1 MTARFHKFPFGRTGR
16 VGRFEAI
23 AKHRSRTFADALK
36 PWRLGLFGLALV
48 VLGATAS
55 TNAAAGMTLSLYVDS
70 VTKQVYTD
78 PGPNRVPLGR
88 FAQVDEATAAPVA
101 SAPQAGASA
110 PPAVSAVSG
119 AAVAAA
125 VAAAAPAVAAAPV
138 AAPVAEKPVAKT
150 KWYDALSIR
159 GYTQFRYNQ
168 LLDRDL
174 DSYRHHADRS
184 WSDDQSF
191 LIRRA
196 RLVLSGDVSEHL
208 YVYLQPDFAVTPP
221 GSSQTHF
228 VQLRDAYADYA
239 FDKAKEFR
247 VRFGQSK
254 IPYGFENLQSS
265 QNRLPLD
272 RHDAF
277 NSCCKDERDIGV
289 FMYWAPAHIRA
300 LFKAINDR
308 GLKGSGDYGVVG
320 FGIYNGQGANRF
332 EANDQVHMVARVSYP
347 WQFANGQIVEMG
359 TQVQHGRF
367 MPTVD
372 NRIVLDGPSDGLEES
387 RFGFSAVLYPQ
398 PFGLQTEW
406 NWGRG
411 PALSADQSRVEV
423 KPLNGGYVQA
433 MYRYPSA
440 YGILF
445 PFVRWQHYQGAMK
458 FERNAPRNDMT
469 ETELGVEWQIRPE
482 FEFTTMYVMSDRTNV
497 LVAPYEQMSGDV
509 LRFQV
514 QWNY

>member
-1 MTARFHKFPFGRTGR
+1 MTFRFHKLASGRTGR
-16 VGRFEAI
+16 FGRFEAI
-23 AKHRSRTFADALK
+23 AKHHSQTFEEALK
-36 PWRLGLFGLALV
+36 PWRLSVCGLALV

-55 TNAAAGMTLSLYVDS
+55 TNALAGMTLSLYVDS
-70 VTKQVYTD
+70 VTKQVYTE

-88 FAQVDEATAAPVA
+88 FAQVDKQSPTPAV

-119 AAVAAA
+119 ATVAAA
-125 VAAAAPAVAAAPV
+125 VAAAAPAVAAAP
-138 AAPVAEKPVAKT
+138 AAEKPAAKP
-150 KWYDALSIR
+150 KWYDTLSFR
-159 GYTQFRYNQ
+159 GYTQFRYNE

-174 DSYRHHADRS
+174 DGYRHHADRS

-196 RLVLSGDVSEHL
+196 RLILSGDVSEHL
-208 YVYLQPDFAVTPP
+208 YLYLQPDFAVTPP

-239 FDKAKEFR
+239 FDKEFR
-247 VRFGQSK
+247 LRVGQSK
-254 IPYGFENLQSS
+254 IPYGFENMQSS
-265 QNRLPLD
+265 QNRLALD
-272 RHDAF
+272 RNDAF
-277 NSCCKDERDIGV
+277 NSCCKDERDIGA

-320 FGIYNGQGANRF
+320 VGIYNGQGANRF

-359 TQVQHGRF
+359 AQVQHGRF

-372 NRIVLDGPSDGLEES
+372 NGIVLDGPSDGLADS

-398 PFGLQTEW
+398 PFGLQAEW

-423 KPLNGGYVQA
+423 KALNGGYIQA

-458 FERNAPRNDMT
+458 FERNAPRNDVT
-469 ETELGVEWQIRPE
+469 ETELGLEWQIRPE
-482 FEFTTMYVMSDRTNV
+482 FELTTMYVMSDRTNV

-509 LRFQV
+509 LRFQL

>member
-1 MTARFHKFPFGRTGR
+1 MTFRFHHLSSGHQGRDGTD
-16 VGRFEAI
+16 EA
-23 AKHRSRTFADALK
+23 ARDHRSRTFWDAIQ
-36 PWRLGLFGLALV
+36 PWRMRLCGLALAA
-48 VLGATAS
+48 LG
-55 TNAAAGMTLSLYVDS
+55 AAAGADVSAGLTLTLYVDS
-70 VTKQVYTD
+70 VTKQVYTE

-88 FAQVDEATAAPVA
+88 FAQVDEQGASPAVAAAPQPG
-101 SAPQAGASA
+101 APAPTATSPVAGATI
-110 PPAVSAVSG
+110 
-119 AAVAAA
+119 AAA
-125 VAAAAPAVAAAPV
+125 VAAAAPAVAPAA
-138 AAPVAEKPVAKT
+138 AAEKPVAKP
-150 KWYDALSIR
+150 KWYDSLSFR
-159 GYTQFRYNQ
+159 GYTQFRYNE

-174 DSYRHHADRS
+174 DGYRHHADRS

-196 RLVLSGDVSEHL
+196 RLILSGDVSEHL
-208 YVYLQPDFAVTPP
+208 YLYLQPDFAVTPP

-247 VRFGQSK
+247 LRVGQSK

-265 QNRLPLD
+265 QNRLALD
-272 RHDAF
+272 RNDAF
-277 NSCCKDERDIGV
+277 NSCCKDERDIGA

-320 FGIYNGQGANRF
+320 VGIYNGQGANRF

-359 TQVQHGRF
+359 AQVQHGRF
-367 MPTVD
+367 LPSVE
-372 NRIVLDGPSDGLEES
+372 NGVVLDGPSDGLEDS
-387 RFGFSAVLYPQ
+387 RFGFSAILYPQ
-398 PFGLQTEW
+398 PFGLQAEW

-411 PALSADQSRVEV
+411 PSLSADQSRIDV
-423 KPLNGGYVQA
+423 KALNGGYVQA

-445 PFVRWQHYQGAMK
+445 PFVRWQHYEGAMK
-458 FERNAPRNDMT
+458 FERNAPRNKVT
-469 ETELGVEWQIRPE
+469 ETELGLEWQIRPE
-482 FEFTTMYVMSDRTNV
+482 FELTTMYVMSDRTNV

-509 LRFQV
+509 LRFQL